1 MLAILQSLGMCIIVL
16 FKSRRRLEAENLF
29 LRHQLSIALRRAP
42 PRLRLRG
49 SDRALLVWM
58 TRLWPSLL
66 GCGPGAST
74 GDDGFPAPLDIGRE
88 AADRG
93 RELRHRGGCRRR
105 RGGMGCLRAS
115 CSRGAVW
122 PERGGTSRAPHAD
135 VGVAR
140 WLRAPLASWRSPG
153 GWALKCHRS
162 LKRNL
167 GYRGT
172 HRCF

>member
-1 MLAILQSLGMCIIVL
+1 LRTMLAILQSLGMCIIVL
-16 FKSRRRLEAENLF
+16 FKSRRRIEAENLF

-122 PERGGTSRAPHAD
+122 PERGGRPDRTPMSASRGKCSQPALLRA
-135 VGVAR
+135 GVAER
-140 WLRAPLASWRSPG
+140 LIAVVCA
-153 GWALKCHRS
+153 
-162 LKRNL
+162 
-167 GYRGT
+167 
-172 HRCF
+172 F